1 MKSFFIYLNNIFQN
15 PGFSIIFISF
25 LIQLLF
31 LPLSS
36 YINKKKLSFNIV
48 TKKIK
53 NQLAMLNKKYNGGE
67 LNEKIFNLY
76 KTNGSN
82 YIYKNIEII
91 LLFIQIP
98 ILLLMYFFIID
109 NLVIFNH
116 KFFFLSNLSLP
127 DQSINLSSLFGT
139 DFYINI
145 LPLLLLILYI
155 LDGIKN
161 NKLFSLPMLFSI
173 ILIILIYGFPSAL
186 LLFWICFYF
195 FKILFEFLKNSF
207 EIFN

>member
-36 YINKKKLSFNIV
+36 YINKKKLSFDIV

-109 NLVIFNH
+109 NLVIFNN

-139 DFYINI
+139 DFYLNI
-145 LPLLLLILYI
+145 LPLLLLILYL